1 MINDN
6 NSANLVAGPD
16 GYHHNNDGYPG
27 IRNGRLLPIGQADQ
41 GGREI
46 GPPRAELEIGSGL
59 VTGSRRN
66 RGSDL
71 PSSSQ
76 HVSVGLQLGTLVI
89 MWGLSIGLIGGF
101 IYNYLI
107 KGVA

>member
-6 NSANLVAGPD
+6 NSANLVARPD
-16 GYHHNNDGYPG
+16 SDHLHNDGYPG
-27 IRNGRLLPIGQADQ
+27 IRNGRLLPVGHTDQ

-46 GPPRAELEIGSGL
+46 GPPRTELEISSGV

-76 HVSVGLQLGTLVI
+76 HVPVGLQLGTQVI
-89 MWGLSIGLIGGF
+89 MWGLTIGLIGGF